1 MKIYRVILLILLFIR
16 AIGIGYA
23 INYDKK
29 IYHLEENEKFYYVNV
44 WGERLT
50 QKVFTIAITVLEA
63 KTGLLSAEMICMVF

>member
-29 IYHLEENEKFYYVNV
+29 IYHLEENEKYYYV
-44 WGERLT
+44 GCP
-50 QKVFTIAITVLEA
+50 VLRPNF
-63 KTGLLSAEMICMVF
+63 KSLF